1 MSDPVVTVELP
12 MTAFEQL
19 QGVAREQQ
27 RSVQEVVRDL
37 ILRELPGLP
46 PLPPDAQAELAAF
59 ANLSDEVLW
68 LLARSTLPKAQ
79 QQELARLNDE
89 AQRRALTEVEQAY
102 QQALVEAYDRTLLRR
117 AQAAAL
123 LKSRGFDLPVT
134 GLASTQKRLNITGV
148 TGLTEAPKASLK
160 ANAPKKW
167 YSH

>member
-1 MSDPVVTVELP
+1 MSDAVVTVELP
-12 MTAFEQL
+12 VTAFEQL

-46 PLPPDAQAELAAF
+46 PPPDAQAELAAF
-59 ANLSDEVLW
+59 ASLSDEALW

-89 AQRRALTEVEQAY
+89 AQRRALTEVEQAR

-123 LKSRGFDLPVT
+123 LKSRGFDLSDP
-134 GLASTQKRLNITGV
+134 
-148 TGLTEAPKASLK
+148 
-160 ANAPKKW
+160 
-167 YSH
+167 